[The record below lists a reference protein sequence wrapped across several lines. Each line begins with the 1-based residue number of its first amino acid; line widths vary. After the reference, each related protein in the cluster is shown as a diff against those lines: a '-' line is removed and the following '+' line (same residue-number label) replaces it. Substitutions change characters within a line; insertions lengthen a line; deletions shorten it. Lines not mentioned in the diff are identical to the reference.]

1 MLLQLY
7 VTSVIKYRQKLRY
20 FGAWSLNFKENLRM
34 SSEIE
39 KLLDETG
46 WRLLVELQENA
57 RISFTELG
65 ERVGLT
71 SPAVAERVRR
81 MEEAGIITGYHA
93 HIDYA
98 KVGLPVMAMIQLA
111 EIGGVSCAT
120 AAAEVEK
127 MPEVVECIR
136 TTGDDSMVLK
146 VAAASIEH
154 LTQVLDKISRFGIP
168 DTAIMRPN
176 PMIRT
181 AIGPDVV
188 REQGQV

>member
-1 MLLQLY
+1 
-7 VTSVIKYRQKLRY
+7 
-20 FGAWSLNFKENLRM
+20 M

-46 WRLLVELQENA
+46 WRLLVELQKNA

-65 ERVGLT
+65 DRVGLT

-81 MEEAGIITGYHA
+81 MEESGVISGYHA
-93 HIDYA
+93 RIDYA
-98 KVGLPVMAMIQLA
+98 KVGLPVMAVVRLT
-111 EIGGVSCAT
+111 EVGGVSCAT
-120 AAAEVEK
+120 AAAAVEK
-127 MPEVVECIR
+127 MPEVIECIR

-146 VAAASIEH
+146 VVASSIDH
-154 LTQVLDKISRFGIP
+154 LTRVLDEISRFGIP
-168 DTAIMRPN
+168 DTSIMRPN

-188 REQGQV
+188 REQDHV